1 MPMFKRILFA
11 ALLAFTVIPLFAQE
25 KADTT
30 FVFRFP
36 VESDTLFAAYH
47 NNIAEL
53 RRMYDLVERHK
64 PQILNGDIPLLV
76 DGYCNSKN
84 STQENQA
91 IAKIRSNRVKSE
103 LIVHTGLTEAC
114 FITQN
119 HVEKGDFVTVR
130 ITIAKDDIPSTL
142 PEKDTATP
150 VENKKEEVVVAPQE
164 EQVTHSEEALPS
176 TTSKADYNNSLSLR
190 ANLLRWAT
198 LTTDIGIEWRIN
210 PNWGILVN
218 GTWTSWSWNNA
229 GRRYALWEVTPQ
241 IRHYIGKEKRGYLG
255 AMFKTGQFNYKLSD
269 TGKQGDLTGSG
280 IAGGYVVKLNK
291 ALALDLGLGV
301 GYLHTDYDKYVTID
315 GVRVRQGSET
325 KNWWGPI
332 NADITLVWT
341 LF

>member
-11 ALLAFTVIPLFAQE
+11 ALLAFTVIPLSAQE

-84 STQENQA
+84 STPENQA

-150 VENKKEEVVVAPQE
+150 VENKKEEVVVAPFSDASHRNCHFCN
-164 EQVTHSEEALPS
+164 VSTLPISGLICWLLFLSTHNFIRFSMS
-176 TTSKADYNNSLSLR
+176 GS
-190 ANLLRWAT
+190 
-198 LTTDIGIEWRIN
+198 IGIEPLITRIACSDT
-210 PNWGILVN
+210 V
-218 GTWTSWSWNNA
+218 
-229 GRRYALWEVTPQ
+229 RYAEDTLNAAV
-241 IRHYIGKEKRGYLG
+241 RGTFPSSFLD
-255 AMFKTGQFNYKLSD
+255 KTL
-269 TGKQGDLTGSG
+269 
-280 IAGGYVVKLNK
+280 
-291 ALALDLGLGV
+291 
-301 GYLHTDYDKYVTID
+301 
-315 GVRVRQGSET
+315 
-325 KNWWGPI
+325 
-332 NADITLVWT
+332 
-341 LF
+341 

>member
-1 MPMFKRILFA
+1 MFKRILFA
-11 ALLAFTVIPLFAQE
+11 ALLAFTVIPLSAQE

-64 PQILNGDIPLLV
+64 PQIFNGDIPLLV

-84 STQENQA
+84 SKPENQA

-150 VENKKEEVVVAPQE
+150 VENKK
-164 EQVTHSEEALPS
+164 
-176 TTSKADYNNSLSLR
+176 
-190 ANLLRWAT
+190 
-198 LTTDIGIEWRIN
+198 
-210 PNWGILVN
+210 
-218 GTWTSWSWNNA
+218 
-229 GRRYALWEVTPQ
+229 
-241 IRHYIGKEKRGYLG
+241 
-255 AMFKTGQFNYKLSD
+255 
-269 TGKQGDLTGSG
+269 
-280 IAGGYVVKLNK
+280 
-291 ALALDLGLGV
+291 
-301 GYLHTDYDKYVTID
+301 
-315 GVRVRQGSET
+315 
-325 KNWWGPI
+325 
-332 NADITLVWT
+332 
-341 LF
+341 